1 VVGAT
6 SQRDLTTGSGP
17 SAEDAE
23 DHPVPDDPTDQDG
36 GSGGEQSEG
45 KSSGG
50 ESTLTVILAL
60 LANAAVGV
68 LKLIAGLLT
77 GSSAMLAEAAHSVAD
92 TTTEVFL
99 FTALRRS
106 GKRAD
111 YRHPFG
117 YGKERF
123 FWAMIAAVS
132 VFVTGA
138 AYSIYEGISTI
149 VENPRDPAEEQYAW
163 VAYAVLALSAVIEG
177 ISWQQAVRQV
187 WREKREL
194 QLSLTRYLR
203 LSDDPTVKSV
213 LFEDTAALLGLLF
226 ALVGVGLHQLTGS
239 SVWDG
244 IASVMIGVL
253 LGFVAYALGRT
264 NKNLLIGRSAEPRV
278 LRAVFDHLADAP
290 EVDTVVDL
298 QSMLTGTDSVLLCA
312 RVDFVDTLSAA
323 ELERTCV
330 RLDDE
335 LRERFTDLDQIFIE
349 PVPRS
354 DPELRQAVLDR
365 YGTLLATWQ
374 REHDEGRSPDQTGQ
388 QTGQQTGKR
397 TGYQSSTHSSRSP
410 G

>member
-1 VVGAT
+1 VTVPGGGYD
-6 SQRDLTTGSGP
+6 RGV
-17 SAEDAE
+17 AEE
-23 DHPVPDDPTDQDG
+23 KSDPE
-36 GSGGEQSEG
+36 GEQ
-45 KSSGG
+45 GG
-50 ESTLTVILAL
+50 ESTLTVVLAL
-60 LANAAVGV
+60 AANVLVGA
-68 LKLIAGLLT
+68 LKLVAGLLT

-106 GKRAD
+106 GRRAD
-111 YRHPFG
+111 RRHPFG

-149 VENPRDPAEEQYAW
+149 VEHPPDPAEEQYAW
-163 VAYAVLALSAVIEG
+163 VAYAVLGLSALIEG
-177 ISWQQAVRQV
+177 TSWQQAVRQV

-194 QLSLTRYLR
+194 GLPLRSYLR

-213 LFEDTAALLGLLF
+213 LFEDTAALVGLLF
-226 ALVGVGLHQLTGS
+226 ALAGVGLHQLTGS

-278 LRAVFDHLADAP
+278 MHAVFDHLADAP

-312 RVDFVDTLSAA
+312 RVDFVDSLSAA
-323 ELERTCV
+323 DLERACV
-330 RLDDE
+330 RLDEE
-335 LRERFTDLDQIFIE
+335 LRQRFTDLDQIFIE
-349 PVPRS
+349 PVPRT
-354 DPELRQAVLDR
+354 DPELRRAVLER

-374 REHDEGRSPDQTGQ
+374 REHDADRSG
-388 QTGQQTGKR
+388 
-397 TGYQSSTHSSRSP
+397 QSSTHSSRSP

>member
-1 VVGAT
+1 VG
-6 SQRDLTTGSGP
+6 D
-17 SAEDAE
+17 DAR
-23 DHPVPDDPTDQDG
+23 
-36 GSGGEQSEG
+36 
-45 KSSGG
+45 KGG
-50 ESTLTVILAL
+50 ESTLTVLLAL
-60 LANAAVGV
+60 ASNVLVGV
-68 LKLIAGLLT
+68 LKLVAGLLT

-106 GKRAD
+106 GRQAD
-111 YRHPFG
+111 RLHPFG

-149 VENPRDPAEEQYAW
+149 VEQPRDPAEEQYAW
-163 VAYAVLALSAVIEG
+163 VAYAVLGISALIEG
-177 ISWQQAVRQV
+177 TSWQQAVRQV

-194 QLSLTRYLR
+194 GLPLRRYLV

-213 LFEDTAALLGLLF
+213 LYEDTAALVGLLL
-226 ALVGVGLHQLTGS
+226 ALLGVGLHQLTGS

-253 LGFVAYALGRT
+253 LIAVAYLLGRT

-278 LRAVFDHLADAP
+278 LHAVFDHLADAP

-323 ELERTCV
+323 DLERTCV

-349 PVPRS
+349 PVPRT
-354 DPELRQAVLDR
+354 DPDLRAAVLER
-365 YGTLLATWQ
+365 YGTLLTTWQ
-374 REHDEGRSPDQTGQ
+374 REHDARG
-388 QTGQQTGKR
+388 
-397 TGYQSSTHSSRSP
+397 
-410 G
+410 

>member
-1 VVGAT
+1 MADEDEDG
-6 SQRDLTTGSGP
+6 SSGEGSG
-17 SAEDAE
+17 
-23 DHPVPDDPTDQDG
+23 
-36 GSGGEQSEG
+36 
-45 KSSGG
+45 GG
-50 ESTLTVILAL
+50 ESTLTVVLAL
-60 LANAAVGV
+60 AANALVGV
-68 LKLIAGLLT
+68 LKLVAGLLT

-106 GKRAD
+106 GRRAD
-111 YRHPFG
+111 RRHPFG

-138 AYSIYEGISTI
+138 AYSIYEGIATI
-149 VENPRDPAEEQYAW
+149 VEHPRDPAEEQYAW
-163 VAYAVLALSAVIEG
+163 VAYAVLGLSALIEG
-177 ISWQQAVRQV
+177 TSWQQAVRQV

-194 QLSLTRYLR
+194 RLSLRSYLR

-213 LFEDTAALLGLLF
+213 LFEDTAALVGLLF
-226 ALVGVGLHQLTGS
+226 ALAGVGLHQLTGS

-278 LRAVFDHLADAP
+278 MHAVFDHLADAP

-312 RVDFVDTLSAA
+312 RVDFVDDLTAA
-323 ELERTCV
+323 DLERACV

-354 DPELRQAVLDR
+354 DPDLRAAVLER

-374 REHDEGRSPDQTGQ
+374 QEHDRARSPSRSGRSPG
-388 QTGQQTGKR
+388 
-397 TGYQSSTHSSRSP
+397 
-410 G
+410 

>member
-1 VVGAT
+1 MPGGGYDRGVAEEKSGADDGEQGGGSTVTVVLALVANVLVGA
-6 SQRDLTTGSGP
+6 
-17 SAEDAE
+17 
-23 DHPVPDDPTDQDG
+23 
-36 GSGGEQSEG
+36 
-45 KSSGG
+45 
-50 ESTLTVILAL
+50 
-60 LANAAVGV
+60 
-68 LKLIAGLLT
+68 LKLVAGLLT

-106 GKRAD
+106 GRRAD

-138 AYSIYEGISTI
+138 AYSIYEGVSTI
-149 VENPRDPAEEQYAW
+149 VEHPPDPAEEQYAW

-177 ISWQQAVRQV
+177 TSWQQAVRQV

-194 QLSLTRYLR
+194 ALPLVRYLR

-244 IASVMIGVL
+244 IASVMIGAL

-278 LRAVFDHLADAP
+278 MHAVFDHLADAP

-312 RVDFVDTLSAA
+312 RVDFVDSLSAA
-323 ELERTCV
+323 DLERTCV
-330 RLDDE
+330 RLDEE

-349 PVPRS
+349 PVPRT
-354 DPELRQAVLDR
+354 DPELRRAVLER

-374 REHDEGRSPDQTGQ
+374 REHDADRSG
-388 QTGQQTGKR
+388 
-397 TGYQSSTHSSRSP
+397 QSSTHSSRSP

>member
-1 VVGAT
+1 MVGP
-6 SQRDLTTGSGP
+6 TTQTDRSDP
-17 SAEDAE
+17 SRGEPTQGT
-23 DHPVPDDPTDQDG
+23 HDPTDQG
-36 GSGGEQSEG
+36 HA
-45 KSSGG
+45 GG
-50 ESTLTVILAL
+50 ESEGGSVLTVVLAL
-60 LANAAVGV
+60 AANVLVGG
-68 LKLIAGLLT
+68 LKLVAGLLT

-106 GKRAD
+106 GRRPD
-111 YRHPFG
+111 RTHPFG

-138 AYSIYEGISTI
+138 AYSVYEGISTI
-149 VENPRDPAEEQYAW
+149 IETPRDPAEEQYAW
-163 VAYAVLALSAVIEG
+163 VAYAVLGLSALIEG
-177 ISWQQAVRQV
+177 TSWQQAVRQV

-194 QLSLTRYLR
+194 GLSLSRYLR

-213 LFEDTAALLGLLF
+213 LFEDTAALIGLLL

-244 IASVMIGVL
+244 IASVLIGVL
-253 LGFVAYALGRT
+253 LGVVAYVLGRT

-278 LRAVFDHLADAP
+278 MHAVFDHLADAP
-290 EVDTVVDL
+290 EVDAVVDL

-323 ELERTCV
+323 ELERACV

-335 LRERFTDLDQIFIE
+335 LRERFSDLDQIFIE
-349 PVPRS
+349 PVPRT
-354 DPELRQAVLDR
+354 DPDMRNAVLER

-374 REHDEGRSPDQTGQ
+374 REHDRRREHDGHGPPDGPD
-388 QTGQQTGKR
+388 R
-397 TGYQSSTHSSRSP
+397 ADPPPS
-410 G
+410 

>member
-1 VVGAT
+1 MAN
-6 SQRDLTTGSGP
+6 GSG
-17 SAEDAE
+17 
-23 DHPVPDDPTDQDG
+23 DG
-36 GSGGEQSEG
+36 DVSG
-45 KSSGG
+45 GG
-50 ESTLTVILAL
+50 ESTLTVLLAL
-60 LANAAVGV
+60 ASNVLVGV

-106 GKRAD
+106 GRRPD
-111 YRHPFG
+111 RTHPFG

-132 VFVTGA
+132 VFITGA
-138 AYSIYEGISTI
+138 AYSILEGIETI
-149 VENPRDPAEEQYAW
+149 VERAPDPAEEQYAW
-163 VAYAVLALSAVIEG
+163 VAYAVLALSFVIEG
-177 ISWQQAVRQV
+177 TSWQQAVRQV

-194 QLSLTRYLR
+194 RLPLYRYLR

-213 LFEDTAALLGLLF
+213 LFEDSAALIGLVF
-226 ALVGVGLHQLTGS
+226 AALGVGLHQLTGS

-253 LGFVAYALGRT
+253 LVFVAYALGRT

-278 LRAVFDHLADAP
+278 MHAVFDHLADAP
-290 EVDTVVDL
+290 EIEAVVDL

-312 RVDFVDTLSAA
+312 RVDFVDALSAA
-323 ELERTCV
+323 DLERACV

-349 PVPRS
+349 PVPRT
-354 DPELRQAVLDR
+354 DPDMRAAVLER
-365 YGTLLATWQ
+365 YGTLLTTWQ
-374 REHDEGRSPDQTGQ
+374 REHDAR
-388 QTGQQTGKR
+388 
-397 TGYQSSTHSSRSP
+397 QSSVHSRRSP

>member
-1 VVGAT
+1 M
-6 SQRDLTTGSGP
+6 S
-17 SAEDAE
+17 
-23 DHPVPDDPTDQDG
+23 DDEG
-36 GSGGEQSEG
+36 GG
-45 KSSGG
+45 
-50 ESTLTVILAL
+50 STLTVLLAL
-60 LANAAVGV
+60 ASNVLVGV
-68 LKLIAGLLT
+68 LKLVAGLLT

-106 GKRAD
+106 GRRPD
-111 YRHPFG
+111 RSHPFG

-138 AYSIYEGISTI
+138 AYSIIEGIRTI
-149 VENPRDPAEEQYAW
+149 LEQPRDPAEEQYAW
-163 VAYAVLALSAVIEG
+163 VAYGVLALSFLIEG
-177 ISWQQAVRQV
+177 TSWQQAVRQV

-194 QLSLTRYLR
+194 RLSLYRYLR

-213 LFEDTAALLGLLF
+213 LFEDSAALVGLVF
-226 ALVGVGLHQLTGS
+226 AALGVGLHQLTGS

-244 IASVMIGVL
+244 VASILIGL
-253 LGFVAYALGRT
+253 LLVFVAYALGRT

-323 ELERTCV
+323 DLERACV

-335 LRERFTDLDQIFIE
+335 LHARFPDLDQVFIE
-349 PVPRS
+349 PVPRT
-354 DPELRQAVLDR
+354 DPDMRAAVLER

-374 REHDEGRSPDQTGQ
+374 REHDAGLTGSRRPPGGPSP
-388 QTGQQTGKR
+388 R
-397 TGYQSSTHSSRSP
+397 
-410 G
+410 